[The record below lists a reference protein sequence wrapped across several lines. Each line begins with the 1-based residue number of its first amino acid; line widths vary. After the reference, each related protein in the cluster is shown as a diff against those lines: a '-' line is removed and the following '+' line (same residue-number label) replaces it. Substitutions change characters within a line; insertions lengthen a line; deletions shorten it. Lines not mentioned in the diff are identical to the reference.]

1 MSIEEIIRRVVRAHL
16 GIIALCVLIPLAAVV
31 VIEVK
36 TPVTWDAK
44 VRMQTRSTAPT
55 SSTEADGLSSR
66 VLALATTPSMVDKAL
81 PAHSGRDA
89 TKMAAHN
96 VFVDRLGE
104 SSVVELS
111 VVDQNRTLARTT
123 ATRLADEVISF
134 MNRADQGRV
143 DALQART
150 AKQLAVAGAALNRAQ
165 QHLANAVGRRARGTA
180 QTAVTSAQNRVNDI
194 RQQAAN
200 LALTS
205 AQLSTVVPV
214 DVKSPA
220 VDPQPSALVP
230 RAALALLLGLL
241 VGLAIAVGI
250 ETVRPRMG
258 GIRELARALEAPVL
272 GTSSENLD
280 SLASSFALAARRQ
293 GVETVVLVGADQR
306 DERVARQL
314 LEQLPHPR
322 PSSADVRQPVPGG
335 PAAEGFDPM
344 DSRVHFADLYGVT
357 PSEEAS
363 AGVIVVSSGTT
374 ARRDLDALDDLL
386 RTLRWP
392 MVGVVQ
398 NSSHRSPW
406 SPS

>member
-44 VRMQTRSTAPT
+44 VRMQVRSTAPT

-66 VLALATTPSMVDKAL
+66 VLALATTPSMVEQAL
-81 PAHSGRDA
+81 PAKSGRDA

-111 VVDQNRTLARTT
+111 VTDQDRDLARTT

-143 DALQART
+143 EALQART
-150 AKQLAVAGAALNRAQ
+150 AKQLAAAGAALNRAQ

-180 QTAVTSAQNRVNDI
+180 QTAVLSAQNRVNDI

-214 DVKSPA
+214 DVASPA

-250 ETVRPRMG
+250 ETIRPRMG

-293 GVETVVLVGADQR
+293 GVETVVLLGADQR

-322 PSSADVRQPVPGG
+322 PSADVRQPVPGG
-335 PAAEGFDPM
+335 PAGEGFDPM